1 MDYYDVLGVA
11 RGATEAEIK
20 KAYRAL
26 VKEVHPDS
34 GTPGD
39 VDRFRALQTAYET
52 LSHPERR
59 RGYDAAPTTAPV
71 SWTGG
76 FEEPLVPFRE
86 VRPRRAAPPAQVDIV
101 MSLEEAFRGGEIAL
115 EVPRERE
122 CPSCSGRGLDFY
134 GWCHPCGG
142 NGAVRCYERVVFR
155 VPPGTGHGAVISA
168 PTSQGRSIRAQ
179 VRIRR

>member
-1 MDYYDVLGVA
+1 MDHYKVLGVA
-11 RGATEAEIK
+11 RGATEANIK

-39 VDRFRALQTAYET
+39 VERFHALQTAYET

-59 RGYDAAPTTAPV
+59 RAYDATPTTTPV

-86 VRPRRAAPPAQVDIV
+86 IRPRRAAPLAQVDIV
-101 MSLEEAFRGGEIAL
+101 MSLEEAVRGGELAL

-122 CPSCSGRGLDFY
+122 CARCSGRGLDFF

-142 NGAVRCYERVVFR
+142 EGFLRGYERVVFR
-155 VPPGTGHGAVISA
+155 VPPGVAHGAVISA
-168 PTSQGRSIRAQ
+168 PTSEGRAIRAQ
-179 VRIRR
+179 VRIRG

>member
-1 MDYYDVLGVA
+1 MDHYKVLGVA

-39 VDRFRALQTAYET
+39 VERFRAIQNAYET

-59 RGYDAAPTTAPV
+59 RAYDATPSTTPV

-86 VRPRRAAPPAQVDIV
+86 VRPRPAAPPAQVDIV
-101 MSLEEAFRGGEIAL
+101 MSLDEAVRGGELAL

-122 CPSCSGRGLDFY
+122 CSRCSGRGLDFF
-134 GWCHPCGG
+134 GWCPSCGG
-142 NGAVRCYERVVFR
+142 EGFVRGYERVVFR
-155 VPPGTGHGAVISA
+155 VPPGTAHGAVISA
-168 PTSQGRSIRAQ
+168 PTSQGITIRAQ
-179 VRIRR
+179 VRIRG

>member
-11 RGATEAEIK
+11 RGATVADIK

-26 VKEVHPDS
+26 VKKVHPDS

-39 VDRFRALQTAYET
+39 VERFRALRTAYET

-59 RGYDAAPTTAPV
+59 RAYDATPTTTPL

-86 VRPRRAAPPAQVDIV
+86 IRPRRAAPPAQVDIV
-101 MSLEEAFRGGEIAL
+101 MSLEEAVRGGELAL
-115 EVPRERE
+115 EVPGERE
-122 CPSCSGRGLDFY
+122 CPRCSGRGLDFF
-134 GWCHPCGG
+134 GWCYPCGG
-142 NGAVRCYERVVFR
+142 EGFLRGYERVVFR
-155 VPPGTGHGAVISA
+155 VPPGIAHGAVISA
-168 PTSQGRSIRAQ
+168 PTSQGPAIRGQ
-179 VRIRR
+179 VRIRG

>member
-11 RGATEAEIK
+11 RGATVADIK
-20 KAYRAL
+20 KVYRVL
-26 VKEVHPDS
+26 VKKVHPDS

-39 VDRFRALQTAYET
+39 VERFRALKTAYET

-59 RGYDAAPTTAPV
+59 RAYDATPTTTPV

-76 FEEPLVPFRE
+76 FEEPLLPFRE
-86 VRPRRAAPPAQVDIV
+86 IRPRRAAPPAQVDIV
-101 MSLEEAFRGGEIAL
+101 MSLEEALRGGDLAL

-122 CPSCSGRGLDFY
+122 CSRCSGRGLDFF

-142 NGAVRCYERVVFR
+142 EGFLRGYERVVFR
-155 VPPGTGHGAVISA
+155 VPPGIAHGAVISA
-168 PTSQGRSIRAQ
+168 PTSEGPAIRAQ
-179 VRIRR
+179 VRIRG

>member
-1 MDYYDVLGVA
+1 MNYYEVLGVS
-11 RGATEAEIK
+11 RGDTEAEIK

-26 VKEVHPDS
+26 VKAVHPDS

-39 VDRFRALQTAYET
+39 VERFRTLQTAYET
-52 LSHPERR
+52 LSDPERR
-59 RGYDAAPTTAPV
+59 RAYDTPPTTTPV

-86 VRPRRAAPPAQVDIV
+86 VQPRRDAPPAHVDIV
-101 MSLEEAFRGGEIAL
+101 MSLEEAARGGEVAL

-122 CPSCSGRGLDFY
+122 CPRCSGRGIEFY

-142 NGAVRCYERVVFR
+142 EGFLRGYERVVFR
-155 VPPGTGHGAVISA
+155 VPPGIGHGAVVSA
-168 PTSQGRSIRAQ
+168 PTSEGCAIRAR

>member
-1 MDYYDVLGVA
+1 MDHYKALGVA
-11 RGATEAEIK
+11 RSATEAEIK

-26 VKEVHPDS
+26 VKEAHPDS

-39 VDRFRALQTAYET
+39 VERFRVLQNAYET
-52 LSHPERR
+52 LSNPERR
-59 RGYDAAPTTAPV
+59 RAYDATPTTTPV

-101 MSLEEAFRGGEIAL
+101 MSLKEAFRGGELAL
-115 EVPRERE
+115 DVPRERE
-122 CPSCSGRGLDFY
+122 CSRCSGRGLDFF

-142 NGAVRCYERVVFR
+142 EGFLRGYERVVFR
-155 VPPGTGHGAVISA
+155 VPPGIAHGAVITA
-168 PTSQGRSIRAQ
+168 PTSQGGAIRAQ
-179 VRIRR
+179 VRIRG

>member
-11 RGATEAEIK
+11 RGATVADIK
-20 KAYRAL
+20 TAYRAL

-39 VDRFRALQTAYET
+39 VERFRALKTAYET

-59 RGYDAAPTTAPV
+59 RAYDATPPTTPV

-76 FEEPLVPFRE
+76 FEEPLVPFCE
-86 VRPRRAAPPAQVDIV
+86 IRPRRAAPPAQVDIV
-101 MSLEEAFRGGEIAL
+101 MSLEEAVRGGELAL

-122 CPSCSGRGLDFY
+122 CPRCSGRGLDFF

-142 NGAVRCYERVVFR
+142 EGFLRGYERGVFR
-155 VPPGTGHGAVISA
+155 VPPGIAHGAVISA
-168 PTSQGRSIRAQ
+168 PTSEGPAIRAQ
-179 VRIRR
+179 VRIRG